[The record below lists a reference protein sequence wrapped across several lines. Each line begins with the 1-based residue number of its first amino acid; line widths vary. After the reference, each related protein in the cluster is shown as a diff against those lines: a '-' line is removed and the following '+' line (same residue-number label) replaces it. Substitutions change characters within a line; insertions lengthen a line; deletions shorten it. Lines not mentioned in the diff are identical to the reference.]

1 MIIAAL
7 IFVISLSLLLQFF
20 ISYCRS
26 VIGPNCNE
34 RVSEQ
39 VWEIAG
45 GTNRKLRSDEFD
57 RFVQLV
63 RLCPSRG
70 QDESDIRVV
79 SLYYRLLNFARLV
92 ARFISPAFTRWTES
106 EREKCSHF
114 AAVVLD
120 RRINY
125 SRELL
130 THQAPDAV

>member
-20 ISYCRS
+20 VSYCRS
-26 VIGPNCNE
+26 VIGPNCSE
-34 RVSEQ
+34 QISEQ

-45 GTNRKLRSDEFD
+45 GTSRKLRSDEFN

-70 QDESDIRVV
+70 QDESEIRVIGF
-79 SLYYRLLNFARLV
+79 YYQLLNALRVV
-92 ARFISPAFTRWTES
+92 ANFISPVFARWI
-106 EREKCSHF
+106 ERERENCSHF
-114 AAVVLD
+114 AAIVLD

-130 THQAPDAV
+130 AQQAPDPA

>member
-7 IFVISLSLLLQFF
+7 IFIISISLLLQFF
-20 ISYCRS
+20 VSYCRS
-26 VIGPNCNE
+26 VIGPNCSE
-34 RVSEQ
+34 PISEQ

-45 GTNRKLRSDEFD
+45 GANRRLRSDEFN

-79 SLYYRLLNFARLV
+79 TMYYRLLRILRVLTRSLSPGFARW
-92 ARFISPAFTRWTES
+92 AES

-125 SRELL
+125 SKELL
-130 THQAPDAV
+130 AQQTPDLA

>member
-7 IFVISLSLLLQFF
+7 IFVISLSLFLQFF
-20 ISYCRS
+20 VSYCRS

-34 RVSEQ
+34 QVSEQ

-45 GTNRKLRSDEFD
+45 GSNRKLRSDEFD

-70 QDESDIRVV
+70 QDESDIRVI
-79 SLYYRLLNFARLV
+79 SLYYRLLTAARLI
-92 ARFISPAFTRWTES
+92 AHFISPGFARWTER

-114 AAVVLD
+114 AAIVLD

-130 THQAPDAV
+130 SQQTPDPA

>member
-7 IFVISLSLLLQFF
+7 IFAISLSLFLQFF
-20 ISYCRS
+20 VSYCRS

-45 GTNRKLRSDEFD
+45 GSNRKLRSDEFD
-57 RFVQLV
+57 CFVQFV

-79 SLYYRLLNFARLV
+79 SLYYKLLNFALLV
-92 ARFISPAFTRWTES
+92 SPFISSGFTRWTES

-130 THQAPDAV
+130 SQQAPDAA